1 MILYVVRHARAAP
14 LGDAVPRDAER
25 PLTEEGVADAAL
37 IGSALARLDPSVSLV
52 LCSPLLRA
60 RQTAEALA
68 RQFPAPP
75 AVRETDGLSPGF
87 RPAALVKEL
96 QAVASGESIAAVG
109 HQPDLGRFIA
119 HVIEGEPSASID
131 LPPAALACI
140 RFAGDAAS
148 EAGLRWLLTPDAIG
162 KLFSPR

>member
-14 LGDAVPRDAER
+14 LGDAALRDAER
-25 PLTEEGVADAAL
+25 PLTEEGAADAAVA
-37 IGSALARLDPSVSLV
+37 GAALAKLDPAVSLV

-60 RQTAEALA
+60 RQTAQALA
-68 RQFPAPP
+68 GPFSPPP

-96 QAVASGESIAAVG
+96 QAVPPGESVVVVG
-109 HQPDLGRFIA
+109 HQPDLGRFIS

-148 EAGLRWLLTPDAIG
+148 EAGLRWLLTPDAIR
-162 KLFSPR
+162 KLLSLR

>member
-14 LGDAVPRDAER
+14 LGDAALRDTER
-25 PLTEEGVADAAL
+25 PLTEEGAADAAL
-37 IGSALARLDPSVSLV
+37 TGAALARLDPAVSLV

-68 RQFPAPP
+68 GQFPAPP
-75 AVRETDGLSPGF
+75 AVRETDGLAPGF
-87 RPAALVKEL
+87 RPAALVQEL
-96 QAVASGESIAAVG
+96 QAVPPGESVALVG

-119 HVIEGEPSASID
+119 HVIESEPSASID

-148 EAGLRWLLTPDAIG
+148 EAGLRWLLTPDAIR